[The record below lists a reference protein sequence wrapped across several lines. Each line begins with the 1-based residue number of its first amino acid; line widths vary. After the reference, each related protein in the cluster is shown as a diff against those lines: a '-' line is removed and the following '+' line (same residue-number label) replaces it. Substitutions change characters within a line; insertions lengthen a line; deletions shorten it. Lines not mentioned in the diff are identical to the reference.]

1 MATRDIRSRS
11 TSTHAGRPAARAS
24 GRTKHTISLDAE
36 TWRRLGRL
44 AVDLDTDRSA
54 LLSAWARERL
64 DRFERG
70 GRDLSPTPGT
80 RDQAGATELRVRDG
94 AGEGAAA

>member
-1 MATRDIRSRS
+1 MATRDARDRS
-11 TSTHAGRPAARAS
+11 TSNTVGRPAARKS
-24 GRTKHTISLDAE
+24 GRRKHTVCLDSE

-44 AVDLDTDRSA
+44 AVDLETDRSA

-64 DRFERG
+64 DRYERG

-80 RDQAGATELRVRDG
+80 RDQAGAPELRVRDG